1 LINALEEIMHSVFRS
16 FITLSL
22 TVTLLACSD
31 DSSDSS
37 IEIEGWVGA
46 QGFDNAQVVVNQVTE
61 GGQVDIDT
69 SGLYVGVRES
79 TDSSS
84 EFEATTLEYES
95 TLLIARGQIADV
107 DEDSDNLATTRACQ
121 VKLGCTVDGED
132 YAFGEY
138 YSATSGFEWRSI
150 IFNAEDGSRHN
161 VNAITTL
168 AAAFAY
174 DYDVKSNDL
183 VTIQYNAVFT
193 PYDIVLANSQLSNI
207 LGLTEI
213 VSDLPAKLT
222 SLDSLKTS
230 YAGAQNQIRYGAL
243 LGGLQQLELEY
254 QALIVSATDSDFIT
268 QVAAEY
274 AADEGQLYYR
284 TQVESRALTL
294 EALYTAAYDNLLAIS
309 ETLIDDDVKQLV
321 TLALTDLAEDRD
333 SASSQTVDTKTAM
346 LADDLALL
354 LTDDEISDISLG
366 LELTKLFVTS
376 INEFQT
382 NFWEDDYEEEI
393 DAYQTL
399 LEELSDEHRATLDV
413 LVQDF
418 VLIQDYYVSCNIG
431 GRDCTEAKFDDVI
444 ALNPSY
450 DSSTQT
456 LTLDGDITVSQEL
469 ENLSVTNTDTVTESQ
484 AVNILIVG
492 TLERDGLVLK
502 LDHTYDDD
510 DDTEIE
516 IPSTVRVYYP
526 DEVTG
531 VPETETTIEGYEIIW
546 GDFQLYDESAI
557 GTDEEMELSG
567 AFLIFY
573 RGVYDPQ
580 DLDNSDLRF
589 NLSNWTL
596 SSIISDTVS
605 DEDDDDDTTGY
616 DITTLIVSAAAYNP
630 DTYYPSTDAEIKF
643 ANLEGF
649 YTANDDVKLDT
660 IAGLLTYSL
669 GTEMVEYG
677 STYVEAETIDF
688 SNSMG
693 ETIRYRFYPDNQ
705 VIDQYDVDDDD
716 DTDELVTMHI
726 IEECELVD
734 GSESNIVCGAKS
746 RIYEERDLQQ
756 TINDLWELGAF
767 QETTVD
773 GRGTYFIDFP
783 TEEID
788 GCLNLQTLSGTNT
801 LDGTLIEQEVLGL
814 SSVSFTSQVSLMDD
828 ELDSLSDTLFDM
840 TIVAPTKEQY
850 TVNLGLSHNYTGTTT
865 DDSGII
871 LGTGSDTNV
880 LSFSYDT
887 SDEFTNSGSYGIFK
901 GGVELVLEDGSE
913 EDEDQEITAYFSQ
926 TYSGNVTY
934 TISED
939 ENGDADRCVLSVN
952 DFDKDTIEDQVY
964 HLNYGGL
971 VYGTAR
977 LDTSSS
983 IWEVT
988 YIDGTTADMTWT
1000 MPSLPLI
1007 DVSGT
1012 SPVLDIED

>member
-1 LINALEEIMHSVFRS
+1 MHSVLRS
-16 FITLSL
+16 FVTLSL

-37 IEIEGWVGA
+37 IQIEVEGWVGA
-46 QGFDNAQVVVNQVTE
+46 QGFDNAQVVVNQLSE
-61 GGQVDIDT
+61 AGQVDLDT

-79 TDSSS
+79 TDTESR
-84 EFEATTLEYES
+84 FVATTYEEES

-121 VKLGCTVDGED
+121 LKLGCTVDSED

-150 IFNAEDGSRHN
+150 IFNAEDGGRHN

-174 DYDVKSNDL
+174 EYDVKSNDL
-183 VTIQYNAVFT
+183 INIEYNAVFT
-193 PYDIVLANSQLSNI
+193 PYDIVLANSQLSKI
-207 LGLTEI
+207 LGLTD
-213 VSDLPAKLT
+213 VVGDLPANLT
-222 SLDSLKTS
+222 SLDSLSTS

-243 LGGLQQLELEY
+243 LGGIQQLALEH
-254 QALIVSATDSDFIT
+254 QAGLIDATDDDFIT

-274 AADEGQLYYR
+274 VADEGQLYYR
-284 TQVESRALTL
+284 TELESRALTL
-294 EALYTAAYDNLLAIS
+294 ETLYSTAYDNLLAIS
-309 ETLIDDDVKQLV
+309 ESLTDSDVQQLV
-321 TLALTDLAEDRD
+321 SLALADLAVDRD
-333 SASSQTVDTKTAM
+333 SAAAQTADTKTEM
-346 LADDLALL
+346 LADGLTLL

-366 LELTKLFVTS
+366 LEKTKLFVAS
-376 INEFQT
+376 INEFQA
-382 NFWEDDYEEEI
+382 NFWEDDYKDEI
-393 DAYQTL
+393 DAYKTL
-399 LEELSDEHRATLDV
+399 LEELSDEHRATLDA

-418 VLIQDYYVSCNIG
+418 VLIQDYYVSCSIG
-431 GRDCTEAKFDDVI
+431 GRDCNEARFDDVI

-484 AVNILIVG
+484 AVNVLIVG
-492 TLERDGLVLK
+492 TLERDGLVLN
-502 LDHTYDDD
+502 LDHTYEDDD
-510 DDTEIE
+510 ETEIE
-516 IPSTVRVYYP
+516 IPSAVRIYYP

-531 VPETETTIEGYEIIW
+531 VPETETAVEGYEIIW

-557 GTDEEMELSG
+557 GTDDEMELSG

-573 RGVYDPQ
+573 RGVRDPQ

-596 SSIISDTVS
+596 SSIISDTV
-605 DEDDDDDTTGY
+605 DEDDDSGY
-616 DITTLIVSAAAYNP
+616 DISTLIISAQASNP
-630 DTYYPSTDAEIKF
+630 DTYYPSADTEIKF

-660 IAGLLTYSL
+660 ITGLLTYSL
-669 GTEMVEYG
+669 GTETVAYG
-677 STYVEAETIDF
+677 SGYVEAETIDF
-688 SNSMG
+688 ANSMG
-693 ETIRYRFYPDNQ
+693 ETTRYRFYPDSQ

-716 DTDELVTMHI
+716 DTDDLVTMHI
-726 IEECELVD
+726 IEECELID

-746 RIYEERDLQQ
+746 RVYESRDLQQ
-756 TINDLWELGAF
+756 TINDLWKLGAF
-767 QETTVD
+767 QETTVE

-788 GCLNLQTLSGTNT
+788 GCLNLQALSGTDT

-814 SSVSFTSQVSLMDD
+814 DSVRFTSEVSLMDD
-828 ELDSLSDTLFDM
+828 ELDSLPSTFFDM
-840 TIVAPTKEQY
+840 TLVAPTKEKY
-850 TVNLGLSHNYTGTTT
+850 IVNLGLSHNYTGSTT
-865 DDSGII
+865 DDSDII

-880 LSFSYDT
+880 LRFSYDT
-887 SDEFTNSGSYGIFK
+887 SDDFTNSGSYAVFQ

-913 EDEDQEITAYFSQ
+913 VDEDQDITAYFSQ
-926 TYSGNVTY
+926 TYSDDVSY
-934 TISED
+934 VIVED
-939 ENGDADRCVLSVN
+939 EEGDAERCVLSVN
-952 DFDKDTIEDQVY
+952 DDYTKDTAVDEVY
-964 HLNYGGL
+964 YLNYSGL

-977 LDTSSS
+977 LNSSTS

-988 YIDGTTADMTWT
+988 YIDGTTAEMTWT
-1000 MPSLPLI
+1000 LPSVPLI
-1007 DVSGT
+1007 DTSGT
-1012 SPVLDIED
+1012 SPVLDIDD